1 MEFEEASK
9 LEGAEGMI
17 THLGIPSFSPAKKLG
32 FDKNRFNIFENSK
45 TGHGGSDVICTASK
59 GNVRH
64 SFVGEVAGFLE
75 FLEFSEKWVGSD
87 SKHHTRRGAAL
98 YNTS

>member
-9 LEGAEGMI
+9 LEAAEGMI
-17 THLGIPSFSPAKKLG
+17 THLGIPSFNPAKKLS
-32 FDKNRFNIFENSK
+32 FDENRLNIFENSK
-45 TGHGGSDVICTASK
+45 TGNGGSDVVCTASN

-64 SFVGEVAGFLE
+64 PFVGEVADFLE
-75 FLEFSEKWVGSD
+75 FLEFSEKWVGSN
-87 SKHHTRRGAAL
+87 SKLHTRRGAAL